1 MEGFFI
7 FYINLLNIFLMMN
20 KETTENIF
28 KILYPEL
35 KIQIKSFEELTRK
48 QLNESNEWVEDSPCY
63 FVGVFINEFPSRA
76 INISETMS
84 LYTGFEFNV
93 FTE

>member
-1 MEGFFI
+1 M
-7 FYINLLNIFLMMN
+7 NI
-20 KETTENIF
+20 KTVESIF

-35 KIQIKSFEELTRK
+35 KIQIKSFEELSRK
-48 QLNESNEWVEDSPCY
+48 QMNESNEWVVDSPSY
-63 FVGVFINEFPSRA
+63 FVGVFINEYPSQS

>member
-1 MEGFFI
+1 
-7 FYINLLNIFLMMN
+7 MMN
-20 KETTENIF
+20 IKTVESIF

-35 KIQIKSFEELTRK
+35 KIEIKSFEELSRK
-48 QLNESNEWVEDSPCY
+48 QMNESNEWIVDSPSY
-63 FVGVFINEFPSRA
+63 FVGVFINEYPSKA

>member
-1 MEGFFI
+1 
-7 FYINLLNIFLMMN
+7 MMN
-20 KETTENIF
+20 IKTVESIF

-35 KIQIKSFEELTRK
+35 KIKIKSFEELSRK
-48 QLNESNEWVEDSPCY
+48 QMNESNEWVVDSPSY
-63 FVGVFINEFPSRA
+63 FVGVFINEYPSKA

>member
-1 MEGFFI
+1 M
-7 FYINLLNIFLMMN
+7 NI
-20 KETTENIF
+20 KTVESIF

-35 KIQIKSFEELTRK
+35 KIKIKSFEELTRK
-48 QLNESNEWVEDSPCY
+48 QMNESNEWVEDSPCY
-63 FVGVFINEFPSRA
+63 FVGVSINEYPSRA

>member
-1 MEGFFI
+1 
-7 FYINLLNIFLMMN
+7 MN
-20 KETTENIF
+20 KGTTENIF

-63 FVGVFINEFPSRA
+63 FVGVFINKYPSKS
-76 INISETMS
+76 IDISKTMS

>member
-1 MEGFFI
+1 MTLDHESMLNKNKRNVRGG
-7 FYINLLNIFLMMN
+7 LL
-20 KETTENIF
+20 
-28 KILYPEL
+28 
-35 KIQIKSFEELTRK
+35 KSFEELTRK
-48 QLNESNEWVEDSPCY
+48 QMNESNEWVEDSSCY
-63 FVGVFINEFPSRA
+63 FVGVFINEYPSQA

>member
-1 MEGFFI
+1 M
-7 FYINLLNIFLMMN
+7 NI
-20 KETTENIF
+20 KTVESVF

-35 KIQIKSFEELTRK
+35 KIEIKSFEELSRK

>member
-1 MEGFFI
+1 M
-7 FYINLLNIFLMMN
+7 NI
-20 KETTENIF
+20 KTVESIF

-35 KIQIKSFEELTRK
+35 KIQIKSFEELSRK
-48 QLNESNEWVEDSPCY
+48 QINESNEWVVDSPSY
-63 FVGVFINEFPSRA
+63 FVGVFINEYPSKA

>member
-1 MEGFFI
+1 M
-7 FYINLLNIFLMMN
+7 NI
-20 KETTENIF
+20 KTVESVF

-35 KIQIKSFEELTRK
+35 KIEIKSFEELTRK

>member
-1 MEGFFI
+1 M
-7 FYINLLNIFLMMN
+7 NI
-20 KETTENIF
+20 KTVESIF

-35 KIQIKSFEELTRK
+35 KIKIKSFEELSRK
-48 QLNESNEWVEDSPCY
+48 QMNESNEWVVDSPSY
-63 FVGVFINEFPSRA
+63 FVGVFINKYPSKA

>member
-1 MEGFFI
+1 
-7 FYINLLNIFLMMN
+7 MMN
-20 KETTENIF
+20 IKTVESIF

-35 KIQIKSFEELTRK
+35 KIQIKSFEELSRK
-48 QLNESNEWVEDSPCY
+48 QMNESNEWIVDSPSY
-63 FVGVFINEFPSRA
+63 FVGVFINEYPSKA

>member
-1 MEGFFI
+1 
-7 FYINLLNIFLMMN
+7 MMN
-20 KETTENIF
+20 IKTVESIF

-35 KIQIKSFEELTRK
+35 KIQIKSFEELSRK
-48 QLNESNEWVEDSPCY
+48 QMNESNEWVVDSPSY
-63 FVGVFINEFPSRA
+63 FVGVFINEYPSQA

>member
-1 MEGFFI
+1 M
-7 FYINLLNIFLMMN
+7 NI
-20 KETTENIF
+20 KTVESVF

-35 KIQIKSFEELTRK
+35 KIEIKSFEELSRK

-63 FVGVFINEFPSRA
+63 FVGVFINEFPSQA

>member
-1 MEGFFI
+1 
-7 FYINLLNIFLMMN
+7 MMN
-20 KETTENIF
+20 KGTTENIF

-63 FVGVFINEFPSRA
+63 FVGVSINEYPSRA
-76 INISETMS
+76 INISEIMS

>member
-1 MEGFFI
+1 M
-7 FYINLLNIFLMMN
+7 NI
-20 KETTENIF
+20 KTVESIF

-35 KIQIKSFEELTRK
+35 KIKIKSFEELTRK
-48 QLNESNEWVEDSPCY
+48 QMNESNEWVEDSSCY
-63 FVGVFINEFPSRA
+63 FVGVFINEYPSQA

>member
-7 FYINLLNIFLMMN
+7 SYINLLNIFLMMN
-20 KETTENIF
+20 IKTVESIF

-35 KIQIKSFEELTRK
+35 KIEIKSFEELSRK
-48 QLNESNEWVEDSPCY
+48 QMNESNEWIVDSPSY
-63 FVGVFINEFPSRA
+63 FVGVFINEYPSQA

>member
-1 MEGFFI
+1 M
-7 FYINLLNIFLMMN
+7 NI
-20 KETTENIF
+20 KTVESIF

-35 KIQIKSFEELTRK
+35 KIKIKSFEELTRK
-48 QLNESNEWVEDSPCY
+48 QMNESNEWVEDSPSY
-63 FVGVFINEFPSRA
+63 FVGVFINEFPSQA

>member
-1 MEGFFI
+1 M
-7 FYINLLNIFLMMN
+7 NI
-20 KETTENIF
+20 KTVESVF

-35 KIQIKSFEELTRK
+35 KIEIKSFEELTRK

-63 FVGVFINEFPSRA
+63 FVGVLINEFPSRA

>member
-1 MEGFFI
+1 
-7 FYINLLNIFLMMN
+7 MMN
-20 KETTENIF
+20 IKTVESIF

-35 KIQIKSFEELTRK
+35 KIQIKSFEELSRK
-48 QLNESNEWVEDSPCY
+48 QMNESNEWVVDSPSY
-63 FVGVFINEFPSRA
+63 FVGVFINEYPSKA

>member
-1 MEGFFI
+1 
-7 FYINLLNIFLMMN
+7 MMN

-63 FVGVFINEFPSRA
+63 FVGVFINEFPSRT

>member
-1 MEGFFI
+1 
-7 FYINLLNIFLMMN
+7 MMN
-20 KETTENIF
+20 IKIVESIF

-35 KIQIKSFEELTRK
+35 KIQIKSFEELSRK
-48 QLNESNEWVEDSPCY
+48 QINESNEWVVDSPSY
-63 FVGVFINEFPSRA
+63 FVGVFINEYPSKA

>member
-1 MEGFFI
+1 
-7 FYINLLNIFLMMN
+7 MMN
-20 KETTENIF
+20 IKTVESIF

-35 KIQIKSFEELTRK
+35 KIQIKSFEELSRK
-48 QLNESNEWVEDSPCY
+48 QMNESNEWVVDSPSY
-63 FVGVFINEFPSRA
+63 FVGVFINKYPSNA

>member
-1 MEGFFI
+1 M
-7 FYINLLNIFLMMN
+7 
-20 KETTENIF
+20 
-28 KILYPEL
+28 
-35 KIQIKSFEELTRK
+35 
-48 QLNESNEWVEDSPCY
+48 NESNEWVVDSPSY
-63 FVGVFINEFPSRA
+63 FVGVFINEYPSKA

>member
-1 MEGFFI
+1 M
-7 FYINLLNIFLMMN
+7 NI
-20 KETTENIF
+20 KTVESIF

-35 KIQIKSFEELTRK
+35 KIEIKSFEELTRK
-48 QLNESNEWVEDSPCY
+48 QMNESNEWVEDSPSY

>member
-1 MEGFFI
+1 
-7 FYINLLNIFLMMN
+7 MN
-20 KETTENIF
+20 KEITENIF

-35 KIQIKSFEELTRK
+35 KIQIKSFEELPRK
-48 QLNESNEWVEDSPCY
+48 QLNESNEWVEDSPSY
-63 FVGVFINEFPSRA
+63 FVGVFINEFPSQA
-76 INISETMS
+76 TNVSETMT

>member
-1 MEGFFI
+1 
-7 FYINLLNIFLMMN
+7 MMN
-20 KETTENIF
+20 KGTTENIF

-48 QLNESNEWVEDSPCY
+48 QLNESNEWVEDSSCY
-63 FVGVFINEFPSRA
+63 FVGVFINEYPSQA

>member
-1 MEGFFI
+1 
-7 FYINLLNIFLMMN
+7 MMN
-20 KETTENIF
+20 IKTVESIF

-35 KIQIKSFEELTRK
+35 KIQIKSFEELSRK
-48 QLNESNEWVEDSPCY
+48 QMNESNEWVVDSPSY
-63 FVGVFINEFPSRA
+63 FVGVFINEYPSNV
-76 INISETMS
+76 IDISETMS

>member
-1 MEGFFI
+1 M
-7 FYINLLNIFLMMN
+7 NI
-20 KETTENIF
+20 KTVESIF

-35 KIQIKSFEELTRK
+35 KIQIKSFEELSRK
-48 QLNESNEWVEDSPCY
+48 QMNESNEWVVDSPSY
-63 FVGVFINEFPSRA
+63 FVGVFINEYPSNV
-76 INISETMS
+76 IDISETMS

>member
-1 MEGFFI
+1 M
-7 FYINLLNIFLMMN
+7 NI
-20 KETTENIF
+20 KTVESIF

-35 KIQIKSFEELTRK
+35 KIQIKSFEELSRK
-48 QLNESNEWVEDSPCY
+48 QMNESNEWVVDSPSY
-63 FVGVFINEFPSRA
+63 FVGVFINKYPSNA

>member
-1 MEGFFI
+1 
-7 FYINLLNIFLMMN
+7 MMN
-20 KETTENIF
+20 IKTVETIF

-35 KIQIKSFEELTRK
+35 KIQIKSFEELSRK
-48 QLNESNEWVEDSPCY
+48 QMNESNEWVVDSPSY
-63 FVGVFINEFPSRA
+63 FVGVSINKYPSKS
-76 INISETMS
+76 IDISKTMS

>member
-1 MEGFFI
+1 
-7 FYINLLNIFLMMN
+7 MMN
-20 KETTENIF
+20 IKTVESIF

-35 KIQIKSFEELTRK
+35 KIQIKSFEELSRK
-48 QLNESNEWVEDSPCY
+48 QMNESNEWVVDSPSY
-63 FVGVFINEFPSRA
+63 FVGVFINEYPSKA
-76 INISETMS
+76 INISETIS

>member
-1 MEGFFI
+1 M
-7 FYINLLNIFLMMN
+7 NI
-20 KETTENIF
+20 KTVESVF

-35 KIQIKSFEELTRK
+35 KIEIKSFEELSRK
-48 QLNESNEWVEDSPCY
+48 QLNESNKWVEDSPCY
-63 FVGVFINEFPSRA
+63 FVGVSINEYPSRA

>member
-1 MEGFFI
+1 M
-7 FYINLLNIFLMMN
+7 NI
-20 KETTENIF
+20 KTVESVF

>member
-1 MEGFFI
+1 M
-7 FYINLLNIFLMMN
+7 NI
-20 KETTENIF
+20 KTVESIF

>member
-1 MEGFFI
+1 M
-7 FYINLLNIFLMMN
+7 NI
-20 KETTENIF
+20 KTVESIF

-35 KIQIKSFEELTRK
+35 KIQIKSFEELSRK
-48 QLNESNEWVEDSPCY
+48 QMNESNEWVVDSPSY
-63 FVGVFINEFPSRA
+63 FVGVFINEYPSKS

>member
-1 MEGFFI
+1 M
-7 FYINLLNIFLMMN
+7 NI
-20 KETTENIF
+20 KTVESVF
-28 KILYPEL
+28 KILYTEL
-35 KIQIKSFEELTRK
+35 KIEIKSFEELTRK

-63 FVGVFINEFPSRA
+63 FVGVFINEYPSRA

>member
-1 MEGFFI
+1 
-7 FYINLLNIFLMMN
+7 MN
-20 KETTENIF
+20 KGTTENIF

-63 FVGVFINEFPSRA
+63 FVGVFINEYPSKS
-76 INISETMS
+76 IDISKTMS